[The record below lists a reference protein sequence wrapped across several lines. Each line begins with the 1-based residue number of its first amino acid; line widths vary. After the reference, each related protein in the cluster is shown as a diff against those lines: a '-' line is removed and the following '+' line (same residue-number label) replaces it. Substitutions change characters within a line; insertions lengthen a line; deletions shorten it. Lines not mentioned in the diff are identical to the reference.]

1 MRWRKARVVKPVPW
15 FAISAQAL
23 SDYKSERYLQGG
35 VHMTE
40 KPRTVKDL
48 KKLRREL
55 IERRLRTAYKIK
67 SAAADNEIITLAML
81 HVAIEALD
89 GVIKKGKDEPE
100 GPEPKFEMFAV

>member
-1 MRWRKARVVKPVPW
+1 
-15 FAISAQAL
+15 
-23 SDYKSERYLQGG
+23 
-35 VHMTE
+35 MTE
-40 KPRTVKDL
+40 KARTVKDL
-48 KKLRREL
+48 KKLRGEL

-81 HVAIEALD
+81 HVAIEALA

>member
-1 MRWRKARVVKPVPW
+1 
-15 FAISAQAL
+15 
-23 SDYKSERYLQGG
+23 
-35 VHMTE
+35 MTE